1 MLSKYPYKAIV
12 EILDDQNTELTEFYF
27 QRGAN
32 IFVFSYD
39 FEGQRK
45 HTFIDTGY
53 LDHRDTILPILRK
66 HHIDLTQ
73 IQNII
78 ITHRHTDHCGLAR
91 QLALLSGA
99 RILVHAEFKSFIEG
113 PLKPQ
118 EKIWLGKLDP
128 RKLIDCHIEYLA
140 PDVENVMVIE
150 GSRFPRLG
158 KPIHIGATGKLE
170 ILACPESTSMHSPD
184 QLIVRYS
191 QDPSVG
197 NNGTGVNHTLSSQ
210 DMIFSGDL
218 WLMTGPII
226 DKSFRMMPRMLKY
239 AYYRVRERLAGRSI
253 TWDDPRDQDAEAK
266 DNLKKGFSLVSVK
279 PGHGNGFLGCRIIPQ
294 SLLADRDILIK
305 LGYSMDEDPKV
316 LSSNEN
322 KTRTAEL
329 EEIAY
334 QAFVDELQ
342 FWMEAGGNIEEISRR
357 LSRIYHEQQGGGK
370 LVAFDRAQ
378 RRVRLQET
386 LNRLANDSSVSDQH
400 QQIAKSTVLN

>member
-1 MLSKYPYKAIV
+1 M
-12 EILDDQNTELTEFYF
+12 DDQNSELTEFYF

-32 IFVFSYD
+32 IFVFSYELD
-39 FEGQRK
+39 GQRK

-53 LDHRDTILPILRK
+53 VDHRDTILPILRK

-78 ITHRHTDHCGLAR
+78 ITHRHSDHCGLAR

-118 EKIWLGKLDP
+118 EKIWLGKLNP
-128 RKLIDCHIEYLA
+128 RQLRNSKIEYLVPEIDKA
-140 PDVENVMVIE
+140 VEIE
-150 GSRFPRLG
+150 GTRFPRLG
-158 KPIHIGATGKLE
+158 QAIDIGASGRLDIFSPPVSDPT
-170 ILACPESTSMHSPD
+170 HSKD

-191 QDPSVG
+191 QEPSSEKKKS
-197 NNGTGVNHTLSSQ
+197 GVNHSPSNT

-226 DKSFRMMPRMLKY
+226 DKSLRMMPRMLKY
-239 AYYRVRERLAGRSI
+239 AFYRFRERLAGRKM

-266 DNLKKGFSLVSVK
+266 EALKKGFSLVRVK
-279 PGHGNGFLGCRIIPQ
+279 PGHGQEFLGCRIIPN
-294 SLLADRDILIK
+294 SLLADRDLLIK
-305 LGYSMDEDPKV
+305 FGYSMDEDPKV
-316 LSSNEN
+316 LSSDEN

-329 EEIAY
+329 KEIAY

-342 FWMEAGGNIEEISRR
+342 FWMEAGGDIGEISRR

-386 LNRLANDSSVSDQH
+386 LNRLANDSSVSDRH
-400 QQIAKSTVLN
+400 RQIGKSTVLK